1 MTSYKLPAFLG
12 ATVLA
17 LTAVAQAADM
27 PQLPLPAMKAPVQ
40 EFFSPWYVRI
50 DGGYRMNEI
59 KGGKLLGTAF
69 SDSKLTNAPTIGG
82 GVGLK
87 WNWFRTDL
95 TIDYGSEPKFEGFLI
110 AGTPAVTAKLNNTTV
125 LWNAYA
131 DLGTWWGMT
140 PYLGL
145 GVGTSYLK
153 PVSFQTNPAT
163 LFAVQNEAKWNFS
176 WAGIVGVGYAI
187 SPGLLVDAN
196 YRYLDIGTATTSIPA
211 LLSKV
216 EYGDWTGHEFRIGL
230 RYLIQ

>member
-1 MTSYKLPAFLG
+1 MTRYKLPAFLG
-12 ATVLA
+12 ATMLA

-40 EFFSPWYVRI
+40 EFFSPWYVRL
-50 DGGYRMNEI
+50 DGGYRINEI
-59 KGGKLLGTAF
+59 KGGTQFGGSFRDSRLG
-69 SDSKLTNAPTIGG
+69 NAPTIGG

-87 WNWFRTDL
+87 WNWFRTDV
-95 TIDYGSEPKFEGFLI
+95 TIDYGSQPKFEGFFVT
-110 AGTPAVTAKLNNTTV
+110 GTPSVIAKLNNTTV

-145 GVGTSYLK
+145 GVGSSYLK
-153 PVSFQTNPAT
+153 PVGFQTNPAT
-163 LFAVQNEAKWNFS
+163 LAAVQNQGKWNFS
-176 WAGIVGVGYAI
+176 WAGTAGIGYAI

-196 YRYLDIGTATTSIPA
+196 YRYLDIGSTSTNIPA
-211 LLSKV
+211 LGKI
-216 EYGDWTGHEFRIGL
+216 EYGDWTGHEFRLGL